1 MHCQLRVVSSTVPAS
16 ANHGC
21 TGLACCRKPHIRF
34 YSGHGTC
41 SQNDDKGEG
50 RMIILLGIWSLF
62 VTIGR
67 SISKKKKK
75 DFWLRGRGRSML
87 VYYMYSTVQGCTY
100 STVQRHL
107 CGCIVH
113 ILGGS
118 NWNKH
123 VIKAASRHTYAR
135 IYWTATIAAL
145 I

>member
-62 VTIGR
+62 VAIGR
-67 SISKKKKK
+67 SISKKKKRFLAQGEGEVYARLL
-75 DFWLRGRGRSML
+75 DVLYGTSM
-87 VYYMYSTVQGCTY
+87 YIQYSTEVLVWMYCTY
-100 STVQRHL
+100 T
-107 CGCIVH
+107 
-113 ILGGS
+113 
-118 NWNKH
+118 
-123 VIKAASRHTYAR
+123 
-135 IYWTATIAAL
+135 
-145 I
+145 